1 MNTTRLKALRASQWS
16 HILPI
21 KSGMQIELHEEV
33 GDEGNRRIWKFKWL
47 VLKVKKPNH
56 PDGTFTIRWKTAGH
70 TIEKIYPLSFPSF
83 KKVLLLDEYKIRRA
97 RLYYIREKVGKDARM
112 TSILSKEE
120 KNIDLLT
127 LALAEIEAIKAAYD
141 EANTPASQENVQE
154 TQEVEQVQEE
164 QTQET
169 EQQESQE
176 QAEETQE

>member
-33 GDEGNRRIWKFKWL
+33 GDEGNRRIWRFKWL
-47 VLKVKKPNH
+47 VIKVKKPNH
-56 PDGTFTIRWKTAGH
+56 PDGTFTIRGKTAGH

-112 TSILSKEE
+112 TSVLSKEE
-120 KNIDLLT
+120 KNVDLLA
-127 LALAEIEAIKAAYD
+127 LALAEIEAIQAAYE
-141 EANTPASQENVQE
+141 EANTPAVEAS
-154 TQEVEQVQEE
+154 TPEVEETKEVVSDNEE
-164 QTQET
+164 TPDEIN
-169 EQQESQE
+169 EE